1 MGLID
6 RVAIVDE
13 DRHCAGRVDISQVL
27 DTLKYTIWP
36 SFKWRLPV
44 DQHYTKTGVAISVPL
59 AITKCQTGLI
69 VMFKITIL

>member
-27 DTLKYTIWP
+27 DTLKNTIWP
-36 SFKWRLPV
+36 SFKWSLPV
-44 DQHYTKTGVAISVPL
+44 DQNYTKTGVAISVPL
-59 AITKCQTGLI
+59 ANTKS
-69 VMFKITIL
+69 